1 MSLADQTIHELRER
15 LRRNEISP
23 LDIVNDVLDRI
34 EAREETLNAY
44 IDVFAEE
51 ARRRAVELEDVPPDE
66 RGLLFGIPIAVKDN
80 IVVKGFDTT
89 CGSRILLGFKSPYNA
104 TVIERLLQHH
114 GIVLGKTNL
123 DEFAMGSSGEYSFFG
138 PTRNPH
144 NPDFV
149 PGGSSSGSAAAV
161 ASGEAVAA
169 LGSDTGGSVRL
180 PAAYTHT
187 VGFKPTYGR
196 LSRYGLVAF
205 ASSLDQIGFLTRD
218 VLDAALLFEALGGHD
233 PLDSTSL
240 NLPAPR
246 VSEVFPPDWERQRFT
261 LGVPVE
267 YVEAE
272 GLDPEIRLHFQRYLE
287 QLEREGFR
295 LQEIH
300 LPHSRYA
307 VQVYYL
313 VATAE
318 ASSNLARYD
327 GVRYGFRAEG
337 YADLDEMYRKTRSEG
352 FGPEVKRRILL
363 GTFALSS
370 GYHEEYY
377 NRALRVRR
385 LIQKDFQQAFE
396 AVDLIVTP
404 TAPTFPPRL
413 GEKRQDPLAMYLL
426 DIFTVSANLA
436 GIPAISVPGGFGG
449 PHRLPYGLQFLAP
462 AFEDGRVFQMARW
475 FERFV
480 YPGR

>member
-1 MSLADQTIHELRER
+1 MRLANQTIHELQEL

-23 LDIVNDVLDRI
+23 LDIVNDVLDQI
-34 EAREETLNAY
+34 EAREENLNAY

-51 ARRRAVELEDVPPDE
+51 ARRRAVELEDVPHDE
-66 RGLLFGIPIAVKDN
+66 RGLLYGIPIAVKDN

-104 TVIERLLQHH
+104 TVVERLLQHH
-114 GIVLGKTNL
+114 GIVIGKTNL

-161 ASGEAVAA
+161 AAGEAVAA

-218 VLDAALLFEALGGHD
+218 VLDAALLFEALGGYD

-246 VSEVFPPDWERQRFT
+246 VSEVFPPGWEDQRFT
-261 LGVPVE
+261 LGVPME
-267 YVEAE
+267 YLEAE
-272 GLDPEIRLHFQRYLE
+272 GLDPEIRQHFHRHIQRLE
-287 QLEREGFR
+287 QEGFR

-300 LPHSRYA
+300 LPHTRYA

-327 GVRYGFRAEG
+327 GVRYGYRAEG
-337 YADLDEMYRKTRSEG
+337 YADLEEMYRKTRSEG

-385 LIQKDFQQAFE
+385 LIQRDFRQAFE
-396 AVDLIVTP
+396 TVDLIVTP

-413 GEKRQDPLAMYLL
+413 GEKQRDPLAMYLL

-449 PHRLPYGLQFLAP
+449 PHRLPYGLQFMAP
-462 AFEDGRVFQMARW
+462 AFEDIRVFQMARW

-480 YPGR
+480 YPAS

>member
-1 MSLADQTIHELRER
+1 MHLAEKPLHDLQDL
-15 LRRNEISP
+15 LRRNEIRP
-23 LDIVNDVLDRI
+23 LDIVNDVLERI
-34 EAREETLNAY
+34 EEREETLNAY

-51 ARRRAVELEDVPPDE
+51 ARRRAVELEDLPPED
-66 RGLLFGIPIAVKDN
+66 RGLLYGIPIAVKDN
-80 IVVKGFDTT
+80 IVVQGFDTT

-104 TVIERLLQHH
+104 TVVERLLQHH
-114 GIVLGKTNL
+114 GIVIGKTNL

-161 ASGEAVAA
+161 AAGEAVAA

-218 VLDAALLFEALGGHD
+218 VRDAAVLFEALGGHD
-233 PLDSTSL
+233 PRDSTSL
-240 NLPAPR
+240 DLPAPR
-246 VSEVFPPDWERQRFT
+246 VSEVFEPGWERTRYT
-261 LGVPVE
+261 LGIPVE
-267 YVEAE
+267 YLEAE
-272 GLDPEIRLHFQRYLE
+272 GLDPRIRNEIHRYVNRLEH
-287 QLEREGFR
+287 EGFSVR
-295 LQEIH
+295 EVH

-327 GVRYGFRAEG
+327 GVRYGYRAED
-337 YADLDEMYRKTRSEG
+337 YRDLEEMYRKTRSQG

-363 GTFALSS
+363 GTFALSA

-377 NRALRVRR
+377 GRALRVRR
-385 LIQKDFQQAFE
+385 LIQRDFQEAFQQ
-396 AVDLIVTP
+396 VDLILTP
-404 TAPTFPPRL
+404 TAPSLPPKI
-413 GEKRQDPLAMYLL
+413 GEKQDPLALYLL

-436 GIPAISVPGGFGG
+436 GIPAISVPGGFLG
-449 PHRLPYGLQFLAP
+449 PHHLPFGVQFLAP
-462 AFEDGRVFQMARW
+462 AFEDLRVLRMAHW

-480 YPGR
+480 YPGS